1 MAPVKDWNNAKK
13 HEMRELAIPSRKVRR
28 YLCCPASTCLEIRL
42 LLDKKLLY
50 KDSFIHA
57 IEKDA
62 TQHNAIRA
70 NLNAWGLKSK
80 YIIEGELT
88 RIRLKGFVDKP
99 FDGAWLDLCNP
110 LTPDIMRWTSRELAA
125 GVLAP
130 GMEFSVTFCRVRPE
144 ANFYRCIDQLW
155 ETKHFQPLHQLVSD
169 TPSARIA
176 CAYMGCFWQFA
187 PVLLDI
193 QPYRMTGDNQSM
205 PMMFF
210 KMVLLRGVNPFQEFS
225 SAVLHCY
232 KTDDL
237 CEQQKLIR
245 ATYPSSPQE
254 RAWQT
259 MRARKL
265 ATTI

>member
-130 GMEFSVTFCRVRPE
+130 GMEFSVTFWRDFRSWHTGHG
-144 ANFYRCIDQLW
+144 LW
-155 ETKHFQPLHQLVSD
+155 GRK
-169 TPSARIA
+169 
-176 CAYMGCFWQFA
+176 
-187 PVLLDI
+187 
-193 QPYRMTGDNQSM
+193 QSSG
-205 PMMFF
+205 
-210 KMVLLRGVNPFQEFS
+210 LRGFRHFRQWKVPGLARNLGTLPSIRSENRS
-225 SAVLHCY
+225 
-232 KTDDL
+232 DL
-237 CEQQKLIR
+237 VYRPVFGRDC
-245 ATYPSSPQE
+245 
-254 RAWQT
+254 
-259 MRARKL
+259 
-265 ATTI
+265 